1 MKKGVI
7 NVKVI
12 KWLDEHFEET
22 ILVIL
27 LVVIASIMMLQI
39 FMRYII
45 NSSLPWPEE
54 FARYCYIWTAFFS
67 VGLTIRNRTIL
78 RVDIV
83 TGLLPKFIQRII
95 EVFAQSFITLFFG
108 VLFYYSLNVIKL
120 MEASGQTSPAL
131 RLPMYLVYLCTS
143 LGFFVATLRGAQA
156 TVKAIKGY
164 NLKSVSAELDFEELK
179 QLDELK

>member
-1 MKKGVI
+1 VI
-7 NVKVI
+7 DVKVI

-22 ILVIL
+22 ILVVL
-27 LVVIASIMMLQI
+27 LIVIATVMLLQI
-39 FMRYII
+39 FMRYIV

-83 TGLLPKFIQRII
+83 TSLLPKVIQRII
-95 EVFAQSFITLFFG
+95 EVLVQVFITVFFG
-108 VLFYYSLNVIKL
+108 VLFYYSLSVIK
-120 MEASGQTSPAL
+120 MMQASGQTSPAL

-143 LGFFVATLRGAQA
+143 LGFFVATIRGAQA
-156 TVKAIKGY
+156 TFKAIKGY
-164 NLKSVSAELDFEELK
+164 NLRSVSAEVDLEELK
-179 QLDELK
+179 